1 MQCYLFWQTHLKI
14 KLENINGT
22 LVLFFYVRPSSPQLQ
37 KFFLVVENTKKPL
50 ANEWK
55 EYTSSYFKESTRTFS
70 KKKLWKLYNKKTISK
85 TATIESFSKMPNR
98 KKVSNERF
106 NLCEAKIWLNEIIKS
121 TNSQTSNNS
130 PGNDGLTA
138 EFYKNVFI
146 ELVPILLDV
155 YNFCEKV
162 DTIGFTSRTGIVSF
176 IYKKGDKRDIS
187 HSRPIF
193 YNS

>member
-1 MQCYLFWQTHLKI
+1 M
-14 KLENINGT
+14 NGRNTPT
-22 LVLFFYVRPSSPQLQ
+22 LTL
-37 KFFLVVENTKKPL
+37 
-50 ANEWK
+50 
-55 EYTSSYFKESTRTFS
+55 
-70 KKKLWKLYNKKTISK
+70 
-85 TATIESFSKMPNR
+85 
-98 KKVSNERF
+98 KKVLGHFLKKNYENFTIRRQFPKLLLLNLLAKCLTGKKISNERF

-187 HSRPIF
+187 HCRPIF